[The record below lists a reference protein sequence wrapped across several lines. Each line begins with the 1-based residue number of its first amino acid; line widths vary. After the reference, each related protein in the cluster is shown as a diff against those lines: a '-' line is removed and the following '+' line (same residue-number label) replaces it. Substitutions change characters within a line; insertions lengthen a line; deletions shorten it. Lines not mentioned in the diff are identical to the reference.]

1 MLVVRVLRS
10 FRVTGLTARRL
21 ACSTVVPRSSLCYA
35 RFARFCRRPRKL
47 GSLLFLASLVAGSLR
62 SPLDGRTSSTI
73 FVGGFGRYGA
83 YPRGVSRGYALR
95 NTSEAGARLSM
106 ISLVGVHHF
115 GLSGFVFASPHS
127 RMGIRLGSGE
137 GV

>member
-1 MLVVRVLRS
+1 MLAS
-10 FRVTGLTARRL
+10 L
-21 ACSTVVPRSSLCYA
+21 AFGADLAGSV
-35 RFARFCRRPRKL
+35 
-47 GSLLFLASLVAGSLR
+47 SLLFLASLVAGSLR

-115 GLSGFVFASPHS
+115 SLSGFVFASPHS